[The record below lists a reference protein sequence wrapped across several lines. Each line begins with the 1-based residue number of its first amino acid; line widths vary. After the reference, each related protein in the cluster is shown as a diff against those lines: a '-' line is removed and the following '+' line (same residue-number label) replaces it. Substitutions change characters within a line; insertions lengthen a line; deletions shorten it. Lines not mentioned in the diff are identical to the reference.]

1 MLFKRRLVVYN
12 DTIWK
17 QQEGTNLIE
26 QVVHVNLPVD
36 EEMRVQKM
44 RLTPQTPRKDMKRIS
59 IVTGTHG
66 DELEGQYV
74 CYELQRRLRAH
85 PEHLAGI
92 VDIYPALNPLGVD
105 SITRGVPGFDLDMNR
120 IFPGN
125 EDGAM
130 AEYAAAKITQ
140 DILGSDLCIDVHASN
155 IFLREIPQ
163 VRVSQSTARAL
174 LPYAVQLNCDFIWVH
189 ASATVLE
196 STLAHTLNA
205 LGVNTL
211 VVEMGVGMRITRE
224 YGDQLLEGIFHVMH
238 SLGIWTGEAPEVR
251 KPIVSTDGKV
261 SFINAEALGMFV
273 PRVTH
278 WEDVHAG
285 EVIGDLINPLSGEGT
300 EVKSPCD
307 GVLFTLRE
315 YPLVYEGSLI
325 GRVLSRE
332 EAQS

>member
-1 MLFKRRLVVYN
+1 MIQQLVS
-12 DTIWK
+12 
-17 QQEGTNLIE
+17 
-26 QVVHVNLPVD
+26 VNLPVD

-44 RLTPQTPRKDMKRIS
+44 RIMPAHPAQNLKRIS

-74 CYELQRRLRAH
+74 CYVLQRRLRER
-85 PEHLAGI
+85 PELLNGI

-120 IFPGN
+120 IFPGS

-130 AEYAAAKITQ
+130 AEFAAARIVQ
-140 DILGSDLCIDVHASN
+140 DIQGSELCIDVHASN

-163 VRVSQSTARAL
+163 VRVSETTARTL
-174 LPYAVQLNCDFIWVH
+174 LPYARELNCDFIWVH
-189 ASATVLE
+189 ASAPVLE
-196 STLAHTLNA
+196 STLAHTLNTR
-205 LGVNTL
+205 GVPTL

-224 YGDQLLEGIFHVMH
+224 YGDQLLAGIFRLMH
-238 SLGIWTGEAPEVR
+238 RLGIWAGEAPQVR
-251 KPIVSTDGKV
+251 TPIVSTDGKV
-261 SFINAEALGMFV
+261 AFLNAPTLGMFV

-285 EVIGDLINPLSGEGT
+285 EVIGDILNPLTGEGT
-300 EVKSPCD
+300 EIVSPCD

-315 YPLVYEGSLI
+315 YPLVYEGSLLA
-325 GRVLSRE
+325 RVLARE
-332 EAQS
+332 EVRA

>member
-1 MLFKRRLVVYN
+1 M
-12 DTIWK
+12 
-17 QQEGTNLIE
+17 IE
-26 QVVHVNLPVD
+26 QVVKVNLPVD

-44 RLTPQTPRKDMKRIS
+44 RLTPQTPRDGMRRIS

-85 PEHLAGI
+85 PELLNGI

-163 VRVSQSTARAL
+163 VRVSEITAQRL
-174 LPYAVQLNCDFIWVH
+174 LPYARQLNCDFIWVH

-196 STLAHTLNA
+196 STLAHTLNTS
-205 LGVNTL
+205 GVPTL

-224 YGDQLLEGIFHVMH
+224 YGDQLLDGIFRVMH
-238 SLGIWTGEAPEVR
+238 NLGIWTGEAPEVR
-251 KPIVSTDGKV
+251 TPIVSTDGKV
-261 SFINAEALGMFV
+261 RFINAESLGMFV

-278 WEDVHAG
+278 WDNVHRD
-285 EVIGDLINPLSGEGT
+285 EVIGDLINPLTGEGV

-307 GVLFTLRE
+307 GLLFTLRE
-315 YPLVYEGSLI
+315 YPLVYEGSLVA
-325 GRVLSRE
+325 RVLSRE
-332 EAQS
+332 EEKP

>member
-1 MLFKRRLVVYN
+1 MILPVVS
-12 DTIWK
+12 
-17 QQEGTNLIE
+17 
-26 QVVHVNLPVD
+26 VNLPVD
-36 EEMRVQKM
+36 EQMRVCKR
-44 RLTPQTPRKDMKRIS
+44 RLMPEGESGRLPRIS

-74 CYELQRRLRAH
+74 CYELARRIEAQPRL
-85 PEHLAGI
+85 LTGI

-120 IFPGN
+120 IFPGS

-130 AEYAAAKITQ
+130 AEYAAAHITQ
-140 DILGSDLCIDVHASN
+140 DILGSDVCIDVHASN

-163 VRVSQSTARAL
+163 VRVSEETAPAL
-174 LPYAVQLNCDFIWVH
+174 LPYARQLNCDFIWVH

-196 STLAHTLNA
+196 STLAHTLNMR
-205 LGVNTL
+205 GVPTL

-224 YGDQLLEGIFHVMH
+224 YGDQLLAGIFRLMH
-238 SLGIWTGEAPEVR
+238 TLGIWAGEAPQVR
-251 KPIVSTDGKV
+251 TPIVSTDGKV
-261 SFINAEALGMFV
+261 AFLNAPTLGMFV

-285 EVIGDLINPLSGEGT
+285 EVIGDILNPLTGEGT
-300 EVKSPCD
+300 EIASPCD

-315 YPLVYEGSLI
+315 YPLVYEGSLLA
-325 GRVLSRE
+325 RVLARE
-332 EAQS
+332 EVRV